1 MHWEAQLS
9 EIADYFSLR
18 VGFETQN
25 QDVSPWSDISIQMGA
40 VTPLHASAWE
50 SPRKLMFPLSHRW
63 RGKQICGFRMVRNH
77 WMCDLFDWRCSIES
91 MVFALNL
98 CSRSWSILPSVMLV
112 VCWGVGKSV
121 GTYTRKPH
129 LPAPAYSSWTRVTKH
144 IFLRDEMD
152 IVIMLAIMIE
162 THSLGS
168 SALDLTIP
176 SSHWWLDH

>member
-1 MHWEAQLS
+1 MTKNRRMCIGKRNCLKSRTIFHWEW
-9 EIADYFSLR
+9 DLR
-18 VGFETQN
+18 PKSRCFTMI
-25 QDVSPWSDISIQMGA
+25 WWYDISIQMGA

-77 WMCDLFDWRCSIES
+77 WMCNLFNWRCSIES

-144 IFLRDEMD
+144 IFCGMKW
-152 IVIMLAIMIE
+152 
-162 THSLGS
+162 TSWS
-168 SALDLTIP
+168 C
-176 SSHWWLDH
+176 WL